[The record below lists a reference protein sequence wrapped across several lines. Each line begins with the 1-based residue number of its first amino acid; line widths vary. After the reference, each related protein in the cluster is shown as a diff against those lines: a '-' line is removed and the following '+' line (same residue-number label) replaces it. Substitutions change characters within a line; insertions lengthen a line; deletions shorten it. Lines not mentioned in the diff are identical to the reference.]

1 MDKTAVIGNVRR
13 YAQEVHKALSPDAIV
28 LFGSYAKGTATEDS
42 DIDIAVIVDDFKGDR
57 LEASAK
63 LCNLTWG
70 IDTRIEPIL
79 LDKAK
84 ARSSFVNE
92 VLRTGEM
99 ITVSTY

>member
-1 MDKTAVIGNVRR
+1 MDKATVMNNIKR
-13 YAQEVHKALSPDAIV
+13 YAQEVQKELRPDAIV
-28 LFGSYAKGTATEDS
+28 LFGSYANGTATEDS
-42 DIDIAVIVDDFKGDR
+42 DIDIAVIVNEFKGDR

-63 LCNLTWG
+63 LYNLTWD

-79 LDKAK
+79 LDRAK

-99 ITVSTY
+99 IAV

>member
-1 MDKTAVIGNVRR
+1 MDKTDIMNNVRR

-28 LFGSYAKGTATEDS
+28 LFGSHANGTATADS
-42 DIDIAVIVDDFKGDR
+42 DIDIAVIIDDFKGDR

-63 LCNLTWG
+63 LCNLTWD

-84 ARSSFVNE
+84 ARSGFINE

-99 ITVSTY
+99 ITI